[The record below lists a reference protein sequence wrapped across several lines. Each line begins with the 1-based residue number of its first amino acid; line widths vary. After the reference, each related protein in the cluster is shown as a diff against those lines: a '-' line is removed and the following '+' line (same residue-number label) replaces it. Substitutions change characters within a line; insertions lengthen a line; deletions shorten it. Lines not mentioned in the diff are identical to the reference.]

1 MWILIISFCK
11 DCEVLQVKHCL
22 FVALLLHF
30 VLYNKE
36 NTAIQKVLKHKNI
49 QEGSVEIMK
58 DVLKDLLKKNPDLS
72 AVSDE
77 QLEEVTGGET
87 RSGSRDIY
95 KLTVI
100 FSEMVK
106 AGGEYE
112 KKATEMA
119 GKLYNGEITISQCLK
134 ELEPVIKE
142 LDIII

>member
-1 MWILIISFCK
+1 
-11 DCEVLQVKHCL
+11 
-22 FVALLLHF
+22 
-30 VLYNKE
+30 
-36 NTAIQKVLKHKNI
+36 
-49 QEGSVEIMK
+49 MK

-77 QLEEVTGGET
+77 QLEEVTGGDEEVTCGET

-119 GKLYNGEITISQCLK
+119 GKLYNGEKTISQCLE

-142 LDIII
+142 LDIIIR